1 MRVNAKSV
9 EHFEGAKG
17 IVPRRRVSALH
28 SRIMA
33 PKRLRHGGK
42 GVSLISVCAALT
54 LLLFPFAAHPLDLTE
69 RDNGKGVSVA
79 VGETISL
86 TLAGNP
92 TTGYM
97 WEMADIDRAVLAP
110 GPGPAFAADS
120 SLTGAG
126 GTFTF
131 RLSALKAG
139 SSAVKLSYRRPW
151 ETGVPPLRRVEFTV
165 TVLPP
170 EPRIT
175 TACYRSRDGKM
186 AEARFDLDRDLVSVT
201 LPDGRNVTLAA
212 ALSASGA
219 RYTDGRETFWE
230 HQGSGRFFRG
240 AAGSSGARRSCS
252 RGCSRRT
259 AARGPARDKL
269 KGYPPGASCGCTF
282 LIAEGTSGSRRQM
295 APAARQGWS
304 GRPHRSARPR
314 RSELRQ
320 TSAGTLRQETAGHPF
335 RGSRAPVV

>member
-9 EHFEGAKG
+9 EHFEGGRG
-17 IVPRRRVSALH
+17 IGPQRRGSALH
-28 SRIMA
+28 SRIMD
-33 PKRLRHGGK
+33 PKRLPHGGK
-42 GVSLISVCAALT
+42 GTFFISVCAALT
-54 LLLFPFAAHPLDLTE
+54 LLLLPFAAHPLDLTE
-69 RDNGKGVSVA
+69 RDSGKGVSVA

-92 TTGYM
+92 TTGFA
-97 WEMADIDRAVLAP
+97 WELAEIDRAVLAP

-131 RLSALKAG
+131 RLAALKAG

-175 TACYRSRDGKM
+175 TACYRSRDGKT
-186 AEARFDLDRDLVSVT
+186 AQARFDLDRNLVSVT
-201 LPDGRNVTLAA
+201 LPDGRNVTLPVG
-212 ALSASGA
+212 LSASGA
-219 RYTDGRETFWE
+219 RYSNGRETFWE

-240 AAGSSGARRSCS
+240 EALLFEGA
-252 RGCSRRT
+252 
-259 AARGPARDKL
+259 L
-269 KGYPPGASCGCTF
+269 
-282 LIAEGTSGSRRQM
+282 
-295 APAARQGWS
+295 
-304 GRPHRSARPR
+304 
-314 RSELRQ
+314 
-320 TSAGTLRQETAGHPF
+320 QE
-335 RGSRAPVV
+335 GSRAGSCTR